1 MVKTDPT
8 PMLRQLKAQH
18 PEAHPFTLA
27 ILLQVQTG
35 IVITGQQAKQLL
47 GRNGG

>member
-8 PMLRQLKAQH
+8 AMLRQLKAKH

-47 GRNGG
+47 GRHGG